1 MSKKLMIPYKM
12 KNYITKTVVVL
23 LLITT
28 FISCKVSK
36 DIEVPKDA
44 FPDNFRGASA
54 SSDTTSTAT
63 MEWKTFFTEKDIV
76 KLIDSAITKNND
88 LQIATK
94 NIEIAQYQLTQAK
107 WGNIPEVNAFIN
119 GSINNPSKNS
129 FNGHN
134 LNQSLNKK
142 LKLTDNH
149 RRSN

>member
-1 MSKKLMIPYKM
+1 M
-12 KNYITKTVVVL
+12 KNYITKTVAILVL
-23 LLITT
+23 LVT

-54 SSDTTSTAT
+54 SSDITSTAN

-107 WGNIPEVNAFIN
+107 WGNIP
-119 GSINNPSKNS
+119 
-129 FNGHN
+129 
-134 LNQSLNKK
+134 
-142 LKLTDNH
+142 
-149 RRSN
+149 